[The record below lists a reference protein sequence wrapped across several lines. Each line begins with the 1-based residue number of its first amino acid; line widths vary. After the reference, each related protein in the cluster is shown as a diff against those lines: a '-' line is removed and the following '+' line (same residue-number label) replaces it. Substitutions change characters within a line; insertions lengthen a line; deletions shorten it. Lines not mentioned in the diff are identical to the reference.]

1 MEVTVADFERQL
13 EWLADNREVVDLR
26 TAIERWTD
34 HDSERLVVITFDDGY
49 RDTFETAFPRLER
62 MGMPFVLYLATES
75 VETGRP
81 LSPGTGAE
89 PLSWTMIESM
99 VNSGLLT
106 VGAHTHSHLDMR
118 YASPSQIEHEIATSN
133 AVISSRLGFDPPHF
147 AYPWGYWSEAAD
159 RAVRDRYETAVL
171 GGSPRPPANPGLH
184 RLHRYPVQLSDGVT
198 YFGARVRGGL
208 RVEEQ
213 LRRLIRGYSGP

>member
-13 EWLADNREVVDLR
+13 EWLADNREVVDLQ

-75 VETGRP
+75 VETGQPLRP
-81 LSPGTGAE
+81 DAGAE

-99 VNSGLLT
+99 VSSGLLT
-106 VGAHTHSHLDMR
+106 LGAHTHTHLDLR
-118 YASPSQIEHEIATSN
+118 DASTTQIEHEIATSN
-133 AVISSRLGFDPPHF
+133 AVISSRLGIDPLHF
-147 AYPWGYWSEAAD
+147 AYPWGYWSGAA
-159 RAVRDRYETAVL
+159 APIVKANYSTAVL
-171 GGSPRPPANPGLH
+171 GGSARPRSELLKH
-184 RLHRYPVQLSDGVT
+184 RVNRYPIQLSDGVV
-198 YFGARVRGGL
+198 FFKARMKGGL
-208 RVEEQ
+208 LLEEA
-213 LRRLIRGYSGP
+213 LRRRLRGYSGP